1 MIYARAMTAFRNAPS
16 SHEAIRTSLQARAVL
31 DVLAKERSSNSHV
44 LSGWLAAI
52 GLGASSRSLA
62 DLLDR
67 LERDDLV
74 RLEQVDDFRVVHLR
88 RPGGEVASGYESRDW
103 IAKPELPE

>member
-1 MIYARAMTAFRNAPS
+1 MIYACAMTALRNAPS
-16 SHEAIRTSLQARAVL
+16 SLEVIRTSLQARAVL
-31 DVLAKERSSNSHV
+31 DVLAKERRTSSHI
-44 LSGWLAAI
+44 LSSWLSAI
-52 GLGASSRSLA
+52 GLGASARSLS

-74 RLEQVDDFRVVHLR
+74 RQEQVDDFRGVHLR
-88 RPGGEVASGYESRDW
+88 RLGGEVASGYESRDW